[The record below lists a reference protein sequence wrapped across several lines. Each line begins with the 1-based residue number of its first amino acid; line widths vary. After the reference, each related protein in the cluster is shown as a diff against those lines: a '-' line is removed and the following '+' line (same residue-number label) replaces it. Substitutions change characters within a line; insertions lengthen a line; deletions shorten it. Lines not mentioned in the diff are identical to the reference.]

1 MTDDYCITTHS
12 AGETS
17 SLGERI
23 GVLLHTGICIA
34 LQGQLGA
41 GKTQLVKGIA
51 RGCGVPDDV
60 MVNSP
65 TFVIINEYPG
75 RLCVHHIDAYRLAG
89 GDELVALGFE
99 EMVQSGAV
107 VVVEWA
113 SRVDSIIPEDHL
125 SVGME
130 HAGDTVRRIC
140 CRATGKWSGQ
150 VVSALRASP

>member
-1 MTDDYCITTHS
+1 MTSNFCITTHS
-12 AGETS
+12 PEETR

-23 GVLLHTGICIA
+23 GALLRSGICIA
-34 LQGQLGA
+34 LRGPLGA

-51 RGCGVPDDV
+51 TGCGVPNDV

-75 RLCVHHIDAYRLAG
+75 RLCVHHIDAYRLSG

-107 VVVEWA
+107 VIVEWA
-113 SRVDSIIPEDHL
+113 DRVALVVPEDHL
-125 SVGME
+125 CVSLE

-140 CRATGKWSGQ
+140 CRATGERSGE
-150 VVSALRASP
+150 VVVALGASS